1 MNQDKQRTT
10 PLSREDER
18 PVRQEL
24 FDRLAPF
31 FFKANPRVQRTWLAL
46 LVGMLSVDAIRVLGI
61 RLDKKE

>member
-1 MNQDKQRTT
+1 MSQDERKTP

-18 PVRQEL
+18 QVRQEL

-31 FFKANPRVQRTWLAL
+31 FFKAHPRVQRTWLAL
-46 LVGMLSVDAIRVLGI
+46 LVGMLPLDAIKVLGI